1 MVFNTLLAFNTK
13 CCQLTHLNETMIIIR
28 VKVMA
33 TNKATITPTA
43 IPTPLLLIL
52 VELLVGGGSVID
64 MSKTNI

>member
-1 MVFNTLLAFNTK
+1 MLSTY
-13 CCQLTHLNETMIIIR
+13 LNETMIIIR
-28 VKVMA
+28 VTVMA

-43 IPTPLLLIL
+43 IPTPLLLLL

>member
-1 MVFNTLLAFNTK
+1 
-13 CCQLTHLNETMIIIR
+13 MIIIR

-43 IPTPLLLIL
+43 ITTPLLLLL